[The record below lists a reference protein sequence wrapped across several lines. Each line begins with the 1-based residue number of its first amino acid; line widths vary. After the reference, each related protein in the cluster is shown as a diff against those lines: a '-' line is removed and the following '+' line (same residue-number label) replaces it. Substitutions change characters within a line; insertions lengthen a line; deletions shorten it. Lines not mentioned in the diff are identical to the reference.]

1 MSNFIFTLE
10 KSCSPGNDCQDHLNT
25 LAFPSVL
32 DVLSRYK
39 EQISGIN
46 HRIRKE
52 RRKGPCLFDVEGR
65 FCKQEFVFFP
75 VCVSLVQLLKK
86 ETEREIQRPVTVAML
101 YVHFSWTYRAPL
113 RVVVFFVPLFPL
125 EWLFFIHFYVES
137 FFWLH
142 LLLTSL
148 ISGRKFH
155 MTWTRETG
163 RTCFYNQESDSTSL
177 YL

>member
-1 MSNFIFTLE
+1 MWSTCNFFITYEQFYIYFSE
-10 KSCSPGNDCQDHLNT
+10 KLFSWKWLSRSP

-137 FFWLH
+137 FF
-142 LLLTSL
+142 
-148 ISGRKFH
+148 
-155 MTWTRETG
+155 
-163 RTCFYNQESDSTSL
+163 
-177 YL
+177 